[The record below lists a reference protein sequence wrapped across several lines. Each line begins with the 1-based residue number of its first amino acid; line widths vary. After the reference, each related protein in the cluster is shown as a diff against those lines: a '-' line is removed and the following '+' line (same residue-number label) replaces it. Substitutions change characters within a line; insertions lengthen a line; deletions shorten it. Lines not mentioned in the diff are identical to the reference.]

1 MTIRF
6 EHPILER
13 VRNLLRVEHLFQ
25 RFNTALAQD
34 DVWSH
39 HLALL
44 TVFEIME
51 CAARAEFKLDI
62 LQELERQKLA
72 AIQQQSG
79 FDESGS
85 AQILLGQIMAASA
98 GLQQVQH
105 KFAQHLRENEWL
117 MAIKQRV
124 PIPGNVNPFDLPA
137 YHYWLQLPAD
147 TRRTHLN
154 CWISSLRPTYDA
166 IAILLSILRR
176 NQICMDCEAVN
187 GQFQQS
193 SLGQKVLLLQL
204 DVAMDYE
211 VVPEVSANKYMTNI
225 RFLHPDFSH
234 NRGKPV
240 DKKVQF
246 KLYMCGFESLSAPLW
261 NR

>member
-1 MTIRF
+1 MAIRF

-25 RFNTALAQD
+25 RFNAALLQED
-34 DVWSH
+34 IWSH

-44 TVFEIME
+44 TIFEIME

-62 LQELERQKLA
+62 LQELERQKLMLHPQGNPISPDSEQYDLHQRIVGA
-72 AIQQQSG
+72 AI
-79 FDESGS
+79 
-85 AQILLGQIMAASA
+85 

-137 YHYWLQLPAD
+137 YHYWQQLPAAV
-147 TRRTHLN
+147 RRE
-154 CWISSLRPTYDA
+154 SLEKWVGSLVPTYQA
-166 IAILLSILRR
+166 IDVLLGILRG
-176 NQICMDCEAVN
+176 NQVCIECEAIN

-193 SLGQKVLLLQL
+193 SIGQKVLLLQI
-204 DVAMDYE
+204 DIDSEYQVI
-211 VVPEVSANKYMTNI
+211 PELSANKYMTNI
-225 RFLHPDFSH
+225 RFLHPDFAH
-234 NRGKPV
+234 TRGAT
-240 DKKVQF
+240 VQQNIPF
-246 KLYMCGFESLSAPLW
+246 KLYMCGFEPLGVTTW
-261 NR
+261 SK

>member
-25 RFNTALAQD
+25 RFNAVLAQND
-34 DVWSH
+34 MWSH

-44 TVFEIME
+44 TIFEIME

-62 LQELERQKLA
+62 LQELERQKLMLYPQGSS
-72 AIQQQSG
+72 IQPDSEQFELHQ
-79 FDESGS
+79 EIV
-85 AQILLGQIMAASA
+85 AAAS

-137 YHYWLQLPAD
+137 YHFWLQLPAE
-147 TRRTHLN
+147 TRRERLN
-154 CWISSLRPTYDA
+154 VWVSSLRPTYDA
-166 IAILLSILRR
+166 IEILLKILRG
-176 NQICMDCEAVN
+176 NQVVIECEAIN
-187 GQFQQS
+187 GQFQQN
-193 SLGQKVLLLQL
+193 SLGQKVLLLQI
-204 DVAMDYE
+204 DVDMADE
-211 VVPEVSANKYMTNI
+211 VIPEVSANKYMTNI
-225 RFLHPDFSH
+225 RFLHPDFAH
-234 NRGKPV
+234 TRGAPV
-240 DKKVQF
+240 HKKIPF
-246 KLYMCGFESLSAPLW
+246 KLSMCGFESLSIPAW
-261 NR
+261 NK

>member
-25 RFNTALAQD
+25 RFNSVLMQD

-39 HLALL
+39 HMALL
-44 TVFEIME
+44 SIFEIME
-51 CAARAEFKLDI
+51 CASRAEFKLDI
-62 LQELERQKLA
+62 LQELERQKLML
-72 AIQQQSG
+72 QSQSG
-79 FDESGS
+79 VISSNAKDLELH
-85 AQILLGQIMAASA
+85 QKIVNAST

-124 PIPGNVNPFDLPA
+124 PIPGNVNPFDLPV
-137 YHYWLQLPAD
+137 YHYWLQLSAQV
-147 TRRTHLN
+147 RRERLN
-154 CWISSLRPTYDA
+154 EWIASLKPTYDA
-166 IAILLSILRR
+166 IEVLLSILRR
-176 NQICMDCEAVN
+176 NQVGIECEAVN

-193 SLGQKVLLLQL
+193 SLGHKVLLLQI
-204 DVAMDYE
+204 DVDADYE
-211 VVPEVSANKYMTNI
+211 AVPELSANKYMTNI
-225 RFLHPDFSH
+225 RFLHPDFIH
-234 NRGKPV
+234 NRGKVVSQNIP
-240 DKKVQF
+240 F
-246 KLYMCGFESLSAPLW
+246 KLYMCGFETLSVPTW